1 MARRIDKTDLSNQ
14 TQAKQQ
20 ANERRLLE
28 NETNE
33 LYKER
38 NRLVARLN
46 RDGTLGVK
54 SAERLNSILEQIVEN
69 EKKINK
75 ERTSS
80 LASAKDLESLQ
91 TKIGKRIGEIAKSGE
106 AFSNIQI
113 KTLGQ
118 TRVISRHIEA
128 QYKDQEKFK
137 KHSQGVLDIGKEIVS
152 AAADESTTLEEIE
165 NLRSKHAAL
174 EEKIQK
180 QKVELQLKI

>member
-54 SAERLNSILEQIVEN
+54 SAERLNSILDKMELWLPFVEVRDIQVLSTDDSTDVGVN
-69 EKKINK
+69 EIRIKISFNIK
-75 ERTSS
+75 QDPNTLDSVTLNFSS
-80 LASAKDLESLQ
+80 
-91 TKIGKRIGEIAKSGE
+91 
-106 AFSNIQI
+106 
-113 KTLGQ
+113 
-118 TRVISRHIEA
+118 
-128 QYKDQEKFK
+128 
-137 KHSQGVLDIGKEIVS
+137 DITEG
-152 AAADESTTLEEIE
+152 D
-165 NLRSKHAAL
+165 R
-174 EEKIQK
+174 
-180 QKVELQLKI
+180 